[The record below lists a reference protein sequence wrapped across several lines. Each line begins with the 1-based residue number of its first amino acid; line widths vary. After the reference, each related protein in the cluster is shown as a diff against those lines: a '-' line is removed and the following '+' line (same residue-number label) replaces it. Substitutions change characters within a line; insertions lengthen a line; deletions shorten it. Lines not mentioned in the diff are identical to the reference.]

1 MHSHSP
7 EDLEE
12 LQAVFCGF
20 YRFPMVVVSEG
31 FLWFCL
37 QELFVCGVVVVFV
50 AVGCVV
56 VVLHAGVAAES

>member
-1 MHSHSP
+1 VEYCP
-7 EDLEE
+7 VQLEE
-12 LQAVFCGF
+12 LQAIFCGF
-20 YRFPMVVVSEG
+20 YRFLMAVVSEG

-50 AVGCVV
+50 AIGCVV

>member
-1 MHSHSP
+1 
-7 EDLEE
+7 
-12 LQAVFCGF
+12 
-20 YRFPMVVVSEG
+20 MVVVSEE

-50 AVGCVV
+50 AIGCVV